1 MGDSDI
7 FILSILI
14 ACYIFSVIVLLI
26 MIMLSRRKQKESGE
40 IMGRLEERITMT
52 NGDMIRSMTDV
63 ELANFLATDAVI
75 ACVHCNNDLHTCG
88 EDHNCGKLHEA
99 SVFWNWLG
107 EEWQPGRWTFE

>member
-1 MGDSDI
+1 MDDSDI

-52 NGDMIRSMTDV
+52 NGDMIRSMTD
-63 ELANFLATDAVI
+63 
-75 ACVHCNNDLHTCG
+75 LHTCG